1 MSGSL
6 YVVIVGCGRLG
17 SALAGRL
24 SAEGHGVVAVDHD
37 ANAFKGLPAEYSG
50 FRLEGDAT
58 EISVLREAKM
68 QKADV
73 VVAATREDNI
83 NLMVS
88 QVARRVFEVPRVLAR
103 VFDPRRESLYRRW
116 DVETICPTGLAAT
129 LLLERIHGEGGQP

>member
-1 MSGSL
+1 MSQSL

-24 SAEGHGVVAVDHD
+24 SAEGHGVVAIDRDEH
-37 ANAFKGLPAEYSG
+37 AFAGLPPEYSG

-88 QVARRVFEVPRVLAR
+88 QIARRVFEVPRVLAR
-103 VFDPRRESLYRRW
+103 VFDPRREALYRRW
-116 DVETICPTGLAAT
+116 EGETICPTGIAAA
-129 LLLERIHGEGGQP
+129 LLLERIHGEGEPK

>member
-1 MSGSL
+1 MSQSL

-24 SAEGHGVVAVDHD
+24 SAEGHGVVAIDRDEH
-37 ANAFKGLPAEYSG
+37 AFAGLPPEYSG

-88 QVARRVFEVPRVLAR
+88 QIARRVFEVPRVLAR
-103 VFDPRRESLYRRW
+103 VFDPRREALYRRW
-116 DVETICPTGLAAT
+116 EVETICPTGIAAA
-129 LLLERIHGEGGQP
+129 LLLERIHGEGEPK